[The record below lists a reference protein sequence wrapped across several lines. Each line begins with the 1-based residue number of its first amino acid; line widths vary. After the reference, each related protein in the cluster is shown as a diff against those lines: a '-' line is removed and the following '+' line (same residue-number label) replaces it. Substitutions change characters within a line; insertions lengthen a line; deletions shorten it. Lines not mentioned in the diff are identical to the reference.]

1 MLASRQNKLLL
12 IVTIGILG
20 FAAEPSSAQVRRYQ
34 PSRPTTSSYLNLT
47 RFNPTATPNY
57 YSLVRPSQQQ
67 RAFNQQEQALRGQ
80 QAGAILQLQ
89 NDVQQGLQPA
99 GTTGNR
105 SSFLRPSSRSTF
117 GGTQNRYFQ
126 TNTIRLG
133 RQ

>member
-1 MLASRQNKLLL
+1 MLASRQKTMFL
-12 IVTIGILG
+12 ILTAGILG
-20 FAAEPSSAQVRRYQ
+20 FAINSSSAQVRRYQ

-47 RFNPTATPNY
+47 RFNPTPTPNY
-57 YSLVRPSQQQ
+57 YSLVRPAQQQ
-67 RAFNQQEQALRGQ
+67 RAFNQQERALRSQ

-89 NDVQQGLQPA
+89 NDVQRGLQAA

-105 SSFLRPSSRSTF
+105 SSFLRPSSRSSF